1 MPNAAEDPLAYEEW
15 AKRHF
20 QEPKEY
26 SDLNMKEFKS
36 YMANGY
42 TMVYPDGRSR
52 YSTTDDMRVFVQIRD
67 TYTRFL
73 DETEKLYIGQRTVIV
88 ASAMAPET
96 IRSYA
101 QQWRE
106 LYERSVK
113 AFEELV
119 KEYEKDTVLTY
130 EEWNFSAA
138 FSDSLLC
145 EVEFK
150 HALTGLPLLT
160 APAPLHLAAL
170 MQFGRSGESSDPYM
184 TALDLVTTAYILAT

>member
-1 MPNAAEDPLAYEEW
+1 
-15 AKRHF
+15 
-20 QEPKEY
+20 
-26 SDLNMKEFKS
+26 MKEFKS

-119 KEYEKDTVLTY
+119 KGTRRTR
-130 EEWNFSAA
+130 
-138 FSDSLLC
+138 C
-145 EVEFK
+145 
-150 HALTGLPLLT
+150 
-160 APAPLHLAAL
+160 
-170 MQFGRSGESSDPYM
+170 
-184 TALDLVTTAYILAT
+184 